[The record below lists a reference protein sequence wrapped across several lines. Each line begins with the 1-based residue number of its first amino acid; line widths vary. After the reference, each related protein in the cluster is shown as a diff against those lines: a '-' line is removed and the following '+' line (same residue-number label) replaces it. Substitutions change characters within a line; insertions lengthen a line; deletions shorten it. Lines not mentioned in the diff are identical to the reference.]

1 MQYVSEYEDKIIQ
14 GLFEEE
20 CHPKKKLEYND
31 AIPQLVTEQDRA
43 ELIDWLIS
51 IHHKLI
57 GPREET
63 LHIAVNIIDRI
74 LMRNITQQSSLHTL
88 AITAFLIATK
98 FEDIIQPTLHRL
110 C

>member
-20 CHPKKKLEYND
+20 TNPRKRLVYD
-31 AIPQLVTEQDRA
+31 DTVPQLVTEQDRA

-51 IHHKLI
+51 IHHRLI

-74 LMRNITQQSSLHTL
+74 LMRNITQQNNLHTL

-98 FEDIIQPTLHRL
+98 FEDII
-110 C
+110 